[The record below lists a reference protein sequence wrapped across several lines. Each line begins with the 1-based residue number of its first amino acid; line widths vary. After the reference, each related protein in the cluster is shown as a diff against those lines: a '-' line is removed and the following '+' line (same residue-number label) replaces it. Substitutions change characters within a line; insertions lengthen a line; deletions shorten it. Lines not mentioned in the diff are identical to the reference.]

1 MSKVR
6 IKICCI
12 SSLEEARMALS
23 QGVDALGLVS
33 AMPSGPGVISENK
46 IGSIIGQI
54 PSVINTFLLTSK
66 RDIPS
71 IISQYQSLKPK
82 TIQIV
87 DELESGTLAELKAE
101 IPEANIVQVVHV
113 LDETSVQYA
122 VEKSRYA
129 DALLLDSGDP
139 NLKVKKLG
147 GTGQIH
153 NWALSRKIVES
164 VDKPVWLAGGIRAT
178 NVQEAIAT
186 VRPYGVDLCSGVRTD
201 GNLDVQKLAEFV
213 KAARA

>member
-1 MSKVR
+1 
-6 IKICCI
+6 
-12 SSLEEARMALS
+12 MALS

-54 PSVINTFLLTSK
+54 PSVTNTFLLTSK

-71 IISQYQSLKPK
+71 IISQYQSLQPK

-101 IPEANIVQVVHV
+101 LPEADIVQVVHV
-113 LDETSVQYA
+113 LDETSIQYA
-122 VEKSRYA
+122 VEKSRDA
-129 DALLLDSGDP
+129 DALLLDSGNP

-164 VDKPVWLAGGIRAT
+164 VDKPVWLAGGIRTT

-201 GNLDVQKLAEFV
+201 GNLDVQKLTEFV
-213 KAARA
+213 KAAKA